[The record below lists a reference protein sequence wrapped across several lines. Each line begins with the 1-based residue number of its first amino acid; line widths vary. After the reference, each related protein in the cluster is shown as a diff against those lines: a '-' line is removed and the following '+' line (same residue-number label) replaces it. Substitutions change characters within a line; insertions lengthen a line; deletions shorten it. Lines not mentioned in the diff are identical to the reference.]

1 MTEAVVVFAHGS
13 RVDAANEAV
22 RAVAARLAEVGSFR
36 HVEAAFLEIA
46 EPSLAGAV
54 ARLVEKGV
62 RSIRVIP
69 YFLTPGTHME
79 RDLPRILRDIS
90 LQYNDLNIT
99 ATPPLDTHP
108 GLLQIL
114 LDRARGRQ

>member
-1 MTEAVVVFAHGS
+1 MVFAHGS
-13 RVDAANEAV
+13 RVEAANQAV
-22 RAVAARLAEVGSFR
+22 RAVAAQLAELGLFR
-36 HVEAAFLEIA
+36 HVEAAFLELG
-46 EPSLAGAV
+46 EPSLSGAV

-69 YFLTPGTHME
+69 YFLTSGTHME
-79 RDLPRILRDIS
+79 RDFPRILNDIS
-90 LQYNDLNIT
+90 LQYKDLDII

-114 LDRARGRQ
+114 RDRACGPQ